1 MKFRSLPAIVTLSAA
16 LITSII
22 SIVLNIDA
30 NQAMWRLFIVVIV
43 FYIIGLI
50 ARKVI
55 NAFFKEEEVINSD
68 EEATEE
74 EVDTEGDNLDT
85 DEDGKE
91 NEESNLDD
99 SDSSDEQE

>member
-30 NQAMWRLFIVVIV
+30 NVAMWRLFIVVIV

-50 ARKVI
+50 ARKII
-55 NAFFKEEEVINSD
+55 NAFFKEEEIEAPD
-68 EEATEE
+68 KEEAQE
-74 EVDTEGDNLDT
+74 DIKGDNLDT
-85 DEDGKE
+85 DEEGKE
-91 NEESNLDD
+91 NEESNLGD
-99 SDSSDEQE
+99 SESSDEQE